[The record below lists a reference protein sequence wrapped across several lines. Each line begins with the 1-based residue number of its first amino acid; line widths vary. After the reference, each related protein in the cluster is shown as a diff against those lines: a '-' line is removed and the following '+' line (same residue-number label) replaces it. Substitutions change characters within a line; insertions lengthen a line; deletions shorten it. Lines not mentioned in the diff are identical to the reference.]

1 MILELHPSIK
11 AMRGKTGQWVYKK
24 VGNTV
29 YAADKPKPSTKPP
42 TPEQQEARDRFIL
55 STNYAKA
62 VMADPQSKAL
72 YEAAATAQGIPVF
85 ALARRDSLTRPRV
98 MDIDLS
104 AYNRQTGD
112 TIAIRAVDDF
122 EVTAVEV
129 TIRNGQLVESGMVVK
144 SNDGLGRWIYTATAN
159 AAAGELT
166 IEAVATDRP
175 GNKGTKTAVLQ

>member
-1 MILELHPSIK
+1 MQLDLHPSIK
-11 AMRGKTGQWVYKK
+11 AYRGKSGKWVYKK
-24 VGNTV
+24 LGNTTYV
-29 YAADKPKPSTKPP
+29 AEAPKPSNKPP
-42 TPEQQEARDRFIL
+42 TPEQQETRDRFIL

-72 YEAAATAQGIPVF
+72 YEAVATAQGKPVF

-104 AYNRQTGD
+104 TYNRQTGD
-112 TIAIRAVDDF
+112 TIAIRAADDF

-129 TIRNGQLVESGMVVK
+129 TIRNGQVLESGTAVK
-144 SNDGLGRWIYTATAN
+144 SNDGLGRWIYTATTN

-166 IEAVATDRP
+166 IEAVASDRP